1 MKSLLAVSVLC
12 LSGLAANSVA
22 QTPAIGNAPPISNGP
37 TIVPRPAGAKIT
49 VPSGFSVEEYASGF
63 TRPRFMVEGPGG
75 EVIVSDSVANGSVIA
90 VRAGVKKTLVSG
102 LDRPYGLALWKEYLY
117 VAEPETLKRYKYD
130 SKAMTAGPGQ
140 EVVSMAG
147 FSKGHVTRTIL
158 FDEKAGKM
166 YLTVGSSADLAI
178 GDPEMRAAVHRF
190 NPDGTGHEVI
200 ATGLRNTVGLRFYPG
215 TTQLWATVE
224 ERNDAPDVV
233 VADFFSSLK
242 PGGFYGWPYA
252 YVGQHADPRI
262 PEKDRRPDLVAK
274 AIAPE
279 IMLQPHI
286 AVLDFLFYTGKQFP
300 AEYRNGA
307 FMANHGSSQAENRIG
322 YSVSFVPFK
331 NGKPSGP
338 VRDFATGWMM
348 GSDKKDV
355 WGRPVGLLQMKDGSM
370 LVSDDGGKVIW
381 RVSYK

>member
-1 MKSLLAVSVLC
+1 MKFIRT
-12 LSGLAANSVA
+12 LSSITVAALGLAGACLA
-22 QTPAIGNAPPISNGP
+22 QAPAAPPLSNGP

-49 VPSGFSVEEYASGF
+49 VPKGFSVDEYASGF

-75 EVIVSDSVANGSVIA
+75 EVIVSDSVAKGSVIA
-90 VRAGVKKTLVSG
+90 VRGGEKKTLLSG
-102 LDRPYGLALWKEYLY
+102 LDRPYGLGLWKEYLY

-130 SKAMTAGPGQ
+130 SKALTAGPGE

-158 FDEKAGKM
+158 FDEKAGKL
-166 YLTVGSSADLAI
+166 YLTIGTSADLVV
-178 GDPEMRAAVHRF
+178 GDPELRGAVHRY

-200 ATGLRNTVGLRFYPG
+200 ATGLRNTVGLRLYPG

-224 ERNDAPDVV
+224 ERNDAPNVV

-252 YVGQHADPRI
+252 YLGPNAEPRI
-262 PEKDRRPDLVAK
+262 AEKDRRPEMVAK
-274 AIAPE
+274 TIKPE
-279 IMLQPHI
+279 IVLEPHI
-286 AVLDFLFYTGKQFP
+286 AVLDLLFYTGKMFP

-307 FMANHGSSQAENRIG
+307 FLANHGSAQTEQRVG

-331 NGKPSGP
+331 NGKPAGK

-348 GSDKKDV
+348 GVDKKEV
-355 WGRPVGLLQMKDGSM
+355 WGRPVGLLQMKDGSV

-381 RVSYK
+381 RVSYR

>member
-1 MKSLLAVSVLC
+1 MKLLMA
-12 LSGLAANSVA
+12 LSSVA
-22 QTPAIGNAPPISNGP
+22 AVMLAQAPPNANAPA
-37 TIVPRPAGAKIT
+37 IVPRPAGAQIK
-49 VPSGFSVEEYASGF
+49 VPAGFSVDEYAAGF
-63 TRPRFMVEGPGG
+63 ARPRFMVEGPGG
-75 EVIVSDSVANGSVIA
+75 EVLVSDTVPNGSVIA
-90 VRAGVKKTLVSG
+90 LREGAKKVLVSG

-117 VAEPETLKRYKYD
+117 VGEPESLKRYKYD
-130 SKAMTAGPGQ
+130 SKTLAAGPGE

-158 FDEKAGKM
+158 FDERAGKM
-166 YLTVGSSADLAI
+166 YLTVGSSADLVT

-233 VADFFSSLK
+233 VADFFTSLK

-252 YVGQHADPRI
+252 YIGQHVDPRI

-274 AIAPE
+274 SIAPE
-279 IMLQPHI
+279 IVLPPHC
-286 AVLDFLFYTGKQFP
+286 AVLDFLFYTGTQFP

-307 FMANHGSSQAENRIG
+307 FLANHGSSQGEQRVG

-331 NGKPSGP
+331 NGKPAGK
-338 VRDFATGWMM
+338 VRDFATGWML
-348 GSDKKDV
+348 GADKKEV
-355 WGRPVGLLQMKDGSM
+355 WGRPVALLQLRDGSV

-381 RVSYK
+381 RMSYKKS